1 MKSKTLRAMIGGSVA
16 AVMALSISLPLQASA
31 AAGATTATASDT
43 NFAKF
48 MEYFTQ
54 YNSKSFVF
62 DGNTFTVSK
71 TVIYKN
77 PVATV
82 PAATAKPVATAV
94 PVATARPVVTAAPVA
109 TAKPVVTPAPTAA
122 PVATAKPVVTPAP
135 TAAPVATAKPVATPA
150 ATAAPAVADSA
161 SSYIQQVVAL
171 VNKERAAA
179 GLAPVSALDSL
190 NKVAAAKAT
199 DMRTNNYFSHTSP
212 TYGSPFDMMSAFGIT
227 YQAAGENIAMGQKT
241 PQEVMTAWMNSPG
254 HKANILSTNFNYIGV
269 GFDNNYWVQ
278 EFIGK

>member
-94 PVATARPVVTAAPVA
+94 PVATARPVV
-109 TAKPVVTPAPTAA
+109 TAA

-254 HKANILSTNFNYIGV
+254 HKANILSSNFNYIGV